1 MRSQSIVWFAT
12 AATATLLPAQTSFS
26 SQHGLPPFSVQLSP
40 DTAAVCNS
48 STPGTAGWIDSDDDS
63 HMFFWLYESKNNPTS
78 DPVILFMSGGPGGSS
93 TGAGALMELGPCQ
106 ISSDGE
112 HTLDNPYGW
121 NANATLLFIDQPLTV
136 GYSYGG
142 RMPRNLKDAT
152 TNTHRFL
159 QQFFVAFEQLSELD
173 FYITGESYG
182 GSWVPALGARIV
194 ERQQSD
200 LAMVIQS
207 STGYM
212 PKHINL
218 KGIAVGNGLFRQSV
232 QSSGLFESACKGPD
246 AIFNPAQCDR
256 LEPLAS
262 RCEILESVCEEF
274 GYDSVGC
281 KTAASVCGVFFEVF
295 AELGR
300 NPYDWRQRCSGDVL
314 TCYSSLRG
322 IETLMALNDTRK
334 ALGVPDQVSYALLSE
349 EVITAWNEEDEI
361 WKPSHQYVNYLLDM
375 DVRVLI
381 YVGNTDFL
389 CQYGGMRRLVNEG
402 LSWHHQ
408 PSFRYRPLR
417 EWYVDGQRAGLGK
430 AIEPLSYMEVEQSGH
445 LVPFDKPVEALAMI
459 NSWIQRSL
467 PW

>member
-1 MRSQSIVWFAT
+1 MRSPLVPSWAISWFAT
-12 AATATLLPAQTSFS
+12 AVTAALLPSKTSFV
-26 SQHGLPPFSVQLSP
+26 SQHGLPSFSIRLSP

-48 STPGTAGWIDSDDDS
+48 STPGTAGWIDSDDDDDDS
-63 HMFFWLYESKNNPTS
+63 HMFFWLYESKNDPAS
-78 DPVILFMSGGPGGSS
+78 DPVILFMSG
-93 TGAGALMELGPCQ
+93 
-106 ISSDGE
+106 
-112 HTLDNPYGW
+112 
-121 NANATLLFIDQPLTV
+121 QPVTV

-152 TNTHRFL
+152 TATHKFL
-159 QQFFVAFEQLSELD
+159 QQFFAAFEQLSGLD
-173 FYITGESYG
+173 FYIAGESYG

-194 ERQQSD
+194 ERQRSD

-207 STGYM
+207 STGYA
-212 PKHINL
+212 PRHINL
-218 KGIAVGNGLFRQSV
+218 KGVAVGNGLFRQSV
-232 QSSGLFESACKGPD
+232 QSSGLFESACKGPG
-246 AIFNPAQCDR
+246 AIFGSAECRR

-262 RCEILESVCEEF
+262 RCEVLERVCEEF

-281 KTAASVCGVFFEVF
+281 KTASSVCGAFFEVF
-295 AELGR
+295 GELGR
-300 NPYDWRQRCSGDVL
+300 NPYDWRQRCGGDVF
-314 TCYSSLRG
+314 TCYSSLAG
-322 IETLMALNDTRK
+322 IEALMALNTTRE

-349 EVITAWNEEDEI
+349 PVYAAWNEEDEI

-381 YVGNTDFL
+381 FVGDTDFL

-408 PSFRYRPLR
+408 PSFRYKPLR

-430 AIEPLSYMEVEQSGH
+430 AIEPLSYIEVENSGH
-445 LVPFDKPVEALAMI
+445 MVPFDKPVEALEMI
-459 NSWIQRSL
+459 NSWVQRSL